1 MTMKGRGKNTQKNVH
16 VVYGC
21 TLRGSQMQVVI
32 TELQCGNLLSHV
44 AHVREFVFDGSLIR
58 PNENSKNKGKLK
70 TIYLI
75 NNIFPSI

>member
-1 MTMKGRGKNTQKNVH
+1 
-16 VVYGC
+16 
-21 TLRGSQMQVVI
+21 MQVVI